1 MITTALLGL
10 LAGIGIFLVA
20 CSMMS
25 KNLETISSN
34 GLKNLFAKAAKSRL
48 VGVGIGAVGTAAIQS
63 SGAITVMVIGFV
75 NASIMS
81 LEQAA
86 TIISGA
92 NIGTTITGQIVALG
106 FSGGGGISTTVLF
119 SAFAGIGAFI
129 ILFGKS
135 EKVKEVGGILAGFG
149 MLFVGLSMM
158 SSSMNSFAEAEAVEN
173 FLAMIRNPLLLVL
186 IGTILTAIIQSS
198 SVMTSVAITM
208 VVAGLITLN
217 QGIYLTMGSNIGSCV
232 VALFAAIGASKNAK
246 RTSLIHLFFNVGGVV
261 FFMILSGI
269 LHVVSGGELSY
280 GSIFAD
286 LFPHAPQLQL
296 AMFHTVFNVIT
307 VLVFLPLTNGL
318 IKVVRALIP
327 EVEKVETEKKE
338 ELRLY
343 YVDEHML
350 TTPFIAVQQTKNEI
364 INMAEK
370 SLQNFK
376 LSLDIICNLN
386 FDKKP
391 EFEHREKE
399 LDFINKE
406 LVHFIVKLSKEQL
419 SDQDHKYLSV
429 AFHTISDL
437 ERVGDYAENIVEYAD
452 SLQSS
457 GEGFSVSAIAEIQYM
472 EEKVIS
478 LFDSCMAAYVNL
490 DFDAL
495 HHAEQIED
503 EIDRITARMEDN
515 HIKRMNEGICTPMVG
530 AQYMSLASN
539 AERIADHFMNVGKS
553 IKEFA

>member
-86 TIISGA
+86 TIIYGA

>member
-86 TIISGA
+86 TIIYGA

-280 GSIFAD
+280 GTIFAD

-307 VLVFLPLTNGL
+307 VLIFLPLTNGL

-419 SDQDHKYLSV
+419 SDQDHKFLSV

-457 GEGFSVSAIAEIQYM
+457 GEGFSVSAVAEIQYM
-472 EEKVIS
+472 EEKVIN

-495 HHAEQIED
+495 HHAEKIED

>member
-86 TIISGA
+86 TIIYGA

-280 GSIFAD
+280 GIIFAD

-307 VLVFLPLTNGL
+307 VLIFLPLTNGL

-419 SDQDHKYLSV
+419 SDQDHKFLSV

-457 GEGFSVSAIAEIQYM
+457 GEGFSVSAVAEIQYM
-472 EEKVIS
+472 EEKVIN

-495 HHAEQIED
+495 HNAEKIED

>member
-86 TIISGA
+86 TIIYGA

-280 GSIFAD
+280 GTIFAD

-307 VLVFLPLTNGL
+307 VLIFLPLTNGL

-419 SDQDHKYLSV
+419 SDQDHKFLSV

-437 ERVGDYAENIVEYAD
+437 ERVGDYAENILEYED

-457 GEGFSVSAIAEIQYM
+457 GEGFSVSAVAEIQYM
-472 EEKVIS
+472 EEKVIN

-495 HHAEQIED
+495 HNAEKIED